1 MIRHFSTIMAM
12 LAAAFTAPAMAN
24 NTISLESEIF
34 VERVTNTS
42 GRTAVILER
51 PTSLIPGDRLVFV
64 VKYKNTGAAPA
75 SDVVITNPI
84 PNAIQFQETL
94 DGTEQVSVDGGKN
107 WARLEKLRIALKN
120 GESRPASPSDVT
132 HIRWVIL
139 EDITN
144 GDEGKLTFRG
154 VVK

>member
-1 MIRHFSTIMAM
+1 MIRKLSAVIAI
-12 LAAAFTAPAMAN
+12 LAAAFAAPAMAN
-24 NTISLESEIF
+24 NISLKSEIF
-34 VERVTNTS
+34 VERVTKIS
-42 GRTAVILER
+42 GRNSIILER
-51 PTSLIPGDRLVFV
+51 PTSLIPGDRLVFI
-64 VKYKNTGAAPA
+64 VKYRNTGAAPA

-84 PNAIQFQETL
+84 PSAVRFQETL

-107 WARLEKLRIALKN
+107 WARLENLRIALEN
-120 GESRPASPSDVT
+120 GRFRPATPSDVT

-139 EDITN
+139 KDITN

>member
-1 MIRHFSTIMAM
+1 MIRKFFTI
-12 LAAAFTAPAMAN
+12 LAAVSAIFSAPALAN
-24 NTISLESEIF
+24 GNIALESEIF
-34 VERVTNTS
+34 VERITK
-42 GRTAVILER
+42 TAGKPAVVLER

-64 VKYKNTGAAPA
+64 VSYKNTSPTPA
-75 SDVVITNPI
+75 TDVVITNPI
-84 PNAIQFQETL
+84 PAAVRFQETL
-94 DGTEQVSVDGGKN
+94 DGSEQVSVDGGKN
-107 WARLEKLRIALKN
+107 WARLEDLRIALDD
-120 GESRPASPSDVT
+120 GRFRPASPADVT

>member
-1 MIRHFSTIMAM
+1 
-12 LAAAFTAPAMAN
+12 
-24 NTISLESEIF
+24 
-34 VERVTNTS
+34 
-42 GRTAVILER
+42 
-51 PTSLIPGDRLVFV
+51 

-75 SDVVITNPI
+75 TDVVITNPI

-94 DGTEQVSVDGGKN
+94 DRTEQVSVDGGKN
-107 WARLEKLRIALKN
+107 WARLENLRIALKN
-120 GESRPASPSDVT
+120 GDSRPASPSDVT